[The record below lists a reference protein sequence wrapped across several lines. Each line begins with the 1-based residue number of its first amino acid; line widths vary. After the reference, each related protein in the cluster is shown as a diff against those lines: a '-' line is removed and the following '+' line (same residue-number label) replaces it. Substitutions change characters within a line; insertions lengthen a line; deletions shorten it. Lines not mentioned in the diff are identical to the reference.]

1 MEFTTAD
8 LMDAHPDVASCDTPF
23 RRFGARSRFA
33 GPMRTVRTHEDNA
46 LLKEILSAQSAGEV
60 LVVDGGGSLHCA
72 LVGDVIAG
80 LAQRNGW
87 AGIVVYGAIRDSV
100 ALDALD
106 FGVKALG
113 TNPRKSAKNR
123 TGAVDVPVTFGGVT
137 FAPGHWLYSDEDG
150 ILVSAH
156 RLAIWRL

>member
-1 MEFTTAD
+1 MIFTTAD
-8 LMDAHPDVASCDTPF
+8 LIDAHPEVASCDVPLVSYG
-23 RRFGARSRFA
+23 RRRRFA
-33 GPMRTVRTHEDNA
+33 GPIRTVRTLEDNA
-46 LLKEILSAQSAGEV
+46 LVKEMLSAHSAGEV

-87 AGIVVYGAIRDSV
+87 AGIVVYGAVRDSV
-100 ALDALD
+100 ALDTLD

-113 TNPRKSAKNR
+113 TNPRRSAKNR
-123 TGAVDVPVTFGGVT
+123 TGAADVPVTFGGVT
-137 FAPGHWLYSDEDG
+137 FARGHWLYSDEDG

-156 RLAIWRL
+156 PMSV